1 MGSNIGTGVG
11 PRCHGAID
19 RNMGGKTR
27 RRCFLMVIIASDGRG
42 QGKKLSILGIEDR
55 SGSLFTPIPTS
66 VELRQK
72 TLMFAGCLLL
82 INTGTTSI

>member
-27 RRCFLMVIIASDGRG
+27 RRCFLMAVIASDGRE
-42 QGKKLSILGIEDR
+42 QGKNYLFWESKIDLDPCSHQSQLRLNLGKKR
-55 SGSLFTPIPTS
+55 
-66 VELRQK
+66 
-72 TLMFAGCLLL
+72 
-82 INTGTTSI
+82 